1 MRLILI
7 LFLTSVYF
15 GSCAQQEKPPF
26 WNDIQEFKKQ
36 DQSNPP
42 KPNQILFT
50 GSSSFTM
57 WRDVQ
62 SYFPGYPI
70 LNRGFGG
77 SSLPDVIRYTSDII
91 FPYQPK
97 QVVLYIGE
105 NDFAA
110 NDTVSVET
118 VFNRFKQLYSL
129 IRSRYPNVPIA
140 YVSMKPSPSRKNL
153 WPKFIDANKKIG
165 DFLGSEKNAAFVNVY
180 DKMLKPDGTPLD
192 GLFLEDQLH
201 MTPKGYVIW
210 QKEIEPHL
218 VK

>member
-1 MRLILI
+1 MRLILV
-7 LFLTSVYF
+7 LFLTAVYF

-36 DQSNPP
+36 DQANPP

-129 IRSRYPNVPIA
+129 IRSRYPDVPVA
-140 YVSMKPSPSRKNL
+140 YVSMKPSPSRKHL
-153 WPKFIDANKKIG
+153 WPKFIAANKKIE

-180 DKMLKPDGTPLD
+180 DKMLKPDGRPLD

-201 MTPKGYVIW
+201 MTPRGYVIW
-210 QKEIEPHL
+210 QKEIERHL